1 MHVLLWDLRAA
12 DCLSNNELLHL
23 KRYATGFLYRQQKN
37 IMILSQE
44 FHGLY
49 PADSEIFRV
58 NNNNKT
64 RLVAEYQFVLSGLF
78 WKLYA
83 KRWWWNMVSVKSK
96 TWMVT
101 ESNHF
106 LSLIFNFL
114 ACVYVCVC
122 VFVYFIHVSIFLSLI
137 YYLSLLSLLFILFWY
152 CFYSFCWKHQ
162 DSNYRKFRKRE
173 SWNNKDK
180 TKIK

>member
-1 MHVLLWDLRAA
+1 MHVLSWDLRAA

-23 KRYATGFLYRQQKN
+23 KRYATGFLYRRQKN
-37 IMILSQE
+37 IMILNQE

-49 PADSEIFRV
+49 PADSEIFRA

-96 TWMVT
+96 TWMMT

-114 ACVYVCVC
+114 ACVYVCVRVC
-122 VFVYFIHVSIFLSLI
+122 LFYPCLHFSLTNILFKFIKLIIYFILVLLLLI
-137 YYLSLLSLLFILFWY
+137 LLKTPWFKLQKIQKKRIL
-152 CFYSFCWKHQ
+152 K
-162 DSNYRKFRKRE
+162 
-173 SWNNKDK
+173 
-180 TKIK
+180 